1 VGVALRYPSGLAG
14 MIESSAQ
21 VSGQVLTSL
30 PVKDKDPPHTKG
42 HTRLALSGSG
52 VSGPDVGAPA
62 AAAAARAVLTN
73 GHIGH
78 VPRAPDFFL
87 FEGPRTGCGEINFLN

>member
-1 VGVALRYPSGLAG
+1 MGVTLRYPSGLAG

-30 PVKDKDPPHTKG
+30 PVKDTDPPHTKG

-52 VSGPDVGAPA
+52 VYGPDVGAS

-73 GHIGH
+73 GHTGH
-78 VPRAPDFFL
+78 VPSAPDFFL
-87 FEGPRTGCGEINFLN
+87 FEKPQLAVVK